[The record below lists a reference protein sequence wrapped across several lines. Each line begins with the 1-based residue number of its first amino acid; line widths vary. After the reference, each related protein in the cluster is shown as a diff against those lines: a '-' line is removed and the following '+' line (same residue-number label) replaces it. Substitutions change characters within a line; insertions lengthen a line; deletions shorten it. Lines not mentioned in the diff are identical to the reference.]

1 MFREKK
7 LRSAEKGAFI
17 VFGILT
23 VENPGHRIPEY
34 FFSSRFFFGRNIVA

>member
-23 VENPGHRIPEY
+23 VENTDFLIGGSLPMY
-34 FFSSRFFFGRNIVA
+34 VTSRS